1 MQKTHSRKGN
11 YEHEKWLRTQRILG
25 ILVFILSVLLCTIEM
40 DFMPAIFTFLVMI
53 SMFLP
58 DKNGK
63 EKWN

>member
-11 YEHEKWLRTQRILG
+11 YEHEKWLIQQRILA
-25 ILVFILSVLLCTIEM
+25 IIVFVLSVLLCTIEM
-40 DFMPAIFTFLVMI
+40 DFTPAIFTFLVMI
-53 SMFLP
+53 AVLMP

>member
-11 YEHEKWLRTQRILG
+11 YEHEKWLIQQRILA
-25 ILVFILSVLLCTIEM
+25 IIVFVLSVLLCTIEM
-40 DFMPAIFTFLVMI
+40 DFTPAIFTFLVMI